1 MFIKFW
7 DHVKLSVPFFT
18 QIFLSYARLK
28 NYGKNM
34 GNFPGFPKYDGKH
47 WASVVKS
54 QIKEFANTTLKKAW
68 PQCGF
73 SLFYA
78 GQDAAFNINN
88 GF

>member
-1 MFIKFW
+1 ME
-7 DHVKLSVPFFT
+7 
-18 QIFLSYARLK
+18 
-28 NYGKNM
+28 
-34 GNFPGFPKYDGKH
+34 NFPGFPKYDDKH
-47 WASVVKS
+47 WAIVVKS

>member
-7 DHVKLSVPFFT
+7 DSVKLS
-18 QIFLSYARLK
+18 
-28 NYGKNM
+28 M
-34 GNFPGFPKYDGKH
+34 
-47 WASVVKS
+47 KS
-54 QIKEFANTTLKKAW
+54 DIKEFANTNLKKAW
-68 PQCGF
+68 PQCVSF

>member
-1 MFIKFW
+1 MGSREIV
-7 DHVKLSVPFFT
+7 HAFFSPKV
-18 QIFLSYARLK
+18 FSCASLK
-28 NYGKNM
+28 NYGKNIE
-34 GNFPGFPKYDGKH
+34 NFPGFPKYYDKH
-47 WASVVKS
+47 WAVAEKS
-54 QIKEFANTTLKKAW
+54 QIKEFANATLKKAW